1 MVILTK
7 HSVVSSLPAGDAD
20 LKDAILTEIADEV
33 DEAIEMV
40 LAAALESLTARF
52 PNVRFTI
59 LEN

>member
-1 MVILTK
+1 MVILTN

-20 LKDAILTEIADEV
+20 IKDAVLTGIADEV
-33 DEAIEMV
+33 NEAIEMV
-40 LAAALESLTARF
+40 LAAALESLTTRF